1 MLVYLIFGITYAFA
15 AAIQPGPF
23 QTYIISQA
31 LSKGWKPTLPAA
43 FAPLLSDAPI
53 IILVLI
59 FLSNVSES
67 FIHILQIGGG
77 LFLLFLAFNTY
88 KTWQAYDET
97 EPAKAQSGKKT
108 LLKAAFVNLLGPG
121 PYLGW
126 SLVMGPLFL
135 EGWRKA
141 PVNGIVLVT
150 AFYITMTISLAGIIF
165 IFASARKLGPRVT
178 RITVIISIIG
188 LVCFSFYELWLG
200 AGYFVKG

>member
-1 MLVYLIFGITYAFA
+1 MLAYLIFGITYAFA
-15 AAIQPGPF
+15 AAVQPGPF

-31 LSKGWKPTLPAA
+31 LSKGWKPALPAA

-67 FIHILQIGGG
+67 FIHVLQIGGG
-77 LFLLFLAFNTY
+77 LFLLFLAYNTY
-88 KTWQAYDET
+88 KTWQIYDET
-97 EPAKAQSGKKT
+97 EAVKAQSGKKT
-108 LLKAAFVNLLGPG
+108 LFKAAFVNLLGPG

-126 SLVMGPLFL
+126 SLVMGPFLL

-141 PVNGIVLVT
+141 PINGIVLVA
-150 AFYITMTISLAGIIF
+150 AFYTTMIISLAGIIF

-188 LVCFSFYELWLG
+188 LVGFAFYELWLG
-200 AGYFVKG
+200 SVYFIKG